1 MSFQSCF
8 PPFHILAGREL
19 FFVLEGFW
27 YVFLCCVG
35 VDVMGC
41 GAVVPTSAVSSKSH
55 TVALLFVMSLE
66 ELQSNLRGFAV
77 LSQM

>member
-1 MSFQSCF
+1 MS
-8 PPFHILAGREL
+8 
-19 FFVLEGFW
+19 
-27 YVFLCCVG
+27 
-35 VDVMGC
+35 C
-41 GAVVPTSAVSSKSH
+41 GASVPISAVSSKSQ